1 MKGLSRAREYCVDR
15 LRHTRRSGPLHRR
28 QEQGPLGTPLPH
40 LQLDWLG
47 TGGKNKDHW
56 AHDLWNIKYLSKFK
70 WQDLTAQIGE
80 HRVAL

>member
-1 MKGLSRAREYCVDR
+1 VSIGCATRGGAARW
-15 LRHTRRSGPLHRR
+15 HRR
-28 QEQGPLGTPLPH
+28 QEQGPQGTPLPH

-80 HRVAL
+80 HRLAL